1 MRRRAIPAPEE
12 TSVGRPILSHPMPE
26 RPRLQQDVATASTY
40 SRQDVCKF
48 HSRVILGAAVRR
60 RRENLGNSFLEITK
74 FYKTS
79 VHQLRLRSFL
89 LSTFNTNYKNKWRK
103 RMPMQSQEQST
114 LNVKLV
120 HFTKQNS
127 PDEPVQVA
135 FAVTDDQGKEEI
147 ITGEVPYSY
156 DLFHLF
162 QEAGWLN
169 IRRGVASIR
178 ENRTQRRAMSA

>member
-1 MRRRAIPAPEE
+1 MWAIGLTC
-12 TSVGRPILSHPMPE
+12 TSILPKVKV
-26 RPRLQQDVATASTY
+26 QTQ
-40 SRQDVCKF
+40 
-48 HSRVILGAAVRR
+48 LGTRG
-60 RRENLGNSFLEITK
+60 EN
-74 FYKTS
+74 
-79 VHQLRLRSFL
+79 
-89 LSTFNTNYKNKWRK
+89 
-103 RMPMQSQEQST
+103 MPMQTQEQTT

-162 QEAGWLN
+162 QENGWLN

-178 ENRTQRRAMSA
+178 ESRTPRRAMSA

>member
-1 MRRRAIPAPEE
+1 
-12 TSVGRPILSHPMPE
+12 
-26 RPRLQQDVATASTY
+26 
-40 SRQDVCKF
+40 
-48 HSRVILGAAVRR
+48 
-60 RRENLGNSFLEITK
+60 
-74 FYKTS
+74 
-79 VHQLRLRSFL
+79 
-89 LSTFNTNYKNKWRK
+89 
-103 RMPMQSQEQST
+103 MQPQEQST

-120 HFTKQNS
+120 HFTKQSS
-127 PDEPVQVA
+127 PDEAVRVA
-135 FAVTDDQGKEEI
+135 FAVTDEQGKEEI